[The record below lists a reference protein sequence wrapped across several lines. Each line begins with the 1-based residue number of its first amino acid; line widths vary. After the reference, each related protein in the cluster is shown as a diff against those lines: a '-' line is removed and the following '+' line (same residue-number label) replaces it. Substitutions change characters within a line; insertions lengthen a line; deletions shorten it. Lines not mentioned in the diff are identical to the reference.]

1 MRIIA
6 IAIFLLLTPGC
17 TLLTAVG
24 GALGIHGATD
34 LAPSLKYC
42 ERVEYKRVETK
53 AEIRASCT
61 VPAGG

>member
-1 MRIIA
+1 MKTMLVLGTIM
-6 IAIFLLLTPGC
+6 LLPGC
-17 TLLTAVG
+17 SILSAVG
-24 GALGIHGATD
+24 GAMGIGATD

-61 VPAGG
+61 VPAG

>member
-1 MRIIA
+1 MKTALIA
-6 IAIFLLLTPGC
+6 ISLAFLQGC
-17 TLLTAVG
+17 TALS
-24 GALGIHGATD
+24 ALGLGPTD

-53 AEIRASCT
+53 AEIRAQCT